1 MIREEIVI
9 DLGRIGRTNDH
20 DKSNEIFI
28 KEIEL
33 WRNLNERLNSKSYT
47 HDGVSAEVCADWS
60 PVIEELKKQHSREK
74 EFKKLLEEKKEEAW
88 EIYKTDHKYPE
99 IKFLVSIQGKNKVS
113 EYKWYPKFF
122 VEKYLY
128 DIFFIANLSLP
139 GSCEFLNVRF
149 ISEREKEDERY
160 LLSSYNFEEALYN
173 QLDGVRPSPICLPV
187 SSVIDWYDDLDTGIK
202 QKAESPIEK
211 AIFSLLHI
219 CKSEINETSVVWI
232 FHALEAIYGTRVGE
246 GFSNLINR
254 LSILLQ
260 LDSKEK
266 AKTKKKLRSMY
277 DYRSSIVHG
286 GYQVHHPLRNE
297 VIDKRL
303 NEDLSR
309 TYELFQ
315 DGFNL
320 IVLSIQTMIK
330 NGWYGIEVK
339 ESLIGVETPKKQNKS
354 DA

>member
-20 DKSNEIFI
+20 GQSDEIFI

-33 WRNLNERLNSKSYT
+33 WGKINERLNSKSYT
-47 HDGVSAEVCADWS
+47 HDGVSAEIYTDWS
-60 PVIEELKKQHSREK
+60 PVIEELKKQQTRER
-74 EFKKLLEEKKEEAW
+74 EFNKLLEENGEAAW
-88 EIYKTDHKYPE
+88 EIYRFDIKEPKV
-99 IKFLVSIQGKNKVS
+99 KFLVSIQGKNEVS
-113 EYKWYPKFF
+113 EYKWYPRFF

-128 DIFFIANLSLP
+128 DIFLIANLSLP

-149 ISEREKEDERY
+149 ISEREKESERY

-187 SSVIDWYDDLDTGIK
+187 SSVIDWYDNLDTGIK

-211 AIFSLLHI
+211 AIFSLLHL
-219 CKSEINETSVVWI
+219 CKSDVDETSVVWL

-303 NEDLSR
+303 NEDWLR

-320 IVLSIQTMIK
+320 VVLSIQIMIQ

-339 ESLIGVETPKKQNKS
+339 ESLIGVNAPNKQSKS
-354 DA
+354 DV

>member
-1 MIREEIVI
+1 VIREEIVI

-20 DKSNEIFI
+20 DQSDEIFI

-33 WRNLNERLNSKSYT
+33 WGTLNERLNSKCYT
-47 HDGVSAEVCADWS
+47 HDGVSAEVCTDWS
-60 PVIEELKKQHSREK
+60 PVIEELKKQRSREK
-74 EFKKLLEEKKEEAW
+74 EFNKLLEEKGEAVW
-88 EIYKTDHKYPE
+88 EIYRSDRKDPE
-99 IKFLVSIQGKNKVS
+99 AKFLVSIQGKNEVS
-113 EYKWYPKFF
+113 EYKWYPQFF

-128 DIFFIANLSLP
+128 DIFLIANLSLP

-149 ISEREKEDERY
+149 ISEREKEGERY
-160 LLSSYNFEEALYN
+160 LLSSFNFEEALYN

-187 SSVIDWYDDLDTGIK
+187 SSLIDWYDNLDTGIK
-202 QKAESPIEK
+202 QKAETSIEK
-211 AIFSLLHI
+211 AVFSLLHL
-219 CKSEINETSVVWI
+219 CKSEVDEASVVWI

-286 GYQVHHPLRNE
+286 GYQVHHPLRND

-303 NEDLSR
+303 NEDWLR

-315 DGFNL
+315 GGFNL
-320 IVLSIQTMIK
+320 VVLSIQTMIQ

-339 ESLIGVETPKKQNKS
+339 ESLIGIETPNKQSKS